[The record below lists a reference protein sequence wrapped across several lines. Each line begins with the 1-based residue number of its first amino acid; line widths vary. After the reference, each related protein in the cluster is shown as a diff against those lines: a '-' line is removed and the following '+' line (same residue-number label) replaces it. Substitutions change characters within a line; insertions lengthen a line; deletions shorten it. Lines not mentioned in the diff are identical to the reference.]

1 MASLSEIRQERLKKI
16 DILKKA
22 GMDPYPSSVP
32 HTHLIKEVKSDFE
45 KLEKSGDEVSLSG
58 RVMAIR
64 GQGAIRFF
72 VIKDDN
78 EEFQVVVKKDEIK
91 EEKFDL
97 LYDTADIGDFISFT
111 GNLFVTQRGE
121 NSLLAKDWQMAS
133 KSLLPLP
140 EKWHGLQDIETK
152 YRQRYLEIIS
162 DSEAFQRY
170 EIRSKIIKDI
180 RQYLDSKH
188 LLEVETPILQSQTG
202 GAMAKVF
209 ETHHN
214 ALDQKMV
221 LRIALEIDHKILMTA
236 GYNGVYEI
244 GKCFRNEGMDSSHI
258 QEFTML
264 EWYAAYKTLDDNISW
279 TEEMIRNIALNNF
292 NKSVFKVYDKDDNEH
307 EVDFS
312 KPFEQVRFDELLE
325 RDANIDAKKASIEE
339 IRSKAIEVGVDQ
351 KEVEGTGRGN
361 LLDAIYKKTSRGK
374 IIQPTFVTNYPQELK
389 PLAKPTGD
397 GTSIV
402 AQLVIAGSEITNM
415 YGELIDPVVQR
426 DLLEHQSEAKAK
438 GDEEAMEVDNR
449 FLTAMEHG
457 MPPMTGFGMGIDRFC
472 AILLEEKNIRDT
484 IFFPLVKNE

>member
-1 MASLSEIRQERLKKI
+1 
-16 DILKKA
+16 
-22 GMDPYPSSVP
+22 
-32 HTHLIKEVKSDFE
+32 
-45 KLEKSGDEVSLSG
+45 
-58 RVMAIR
+58 
-64 GQGAIRFF
+64 
-72 VIKDDN
+72 
-78 EEFQVVVKKDEIK
+78 
-91 EEKFDL
+91 
-97 LYDTADIGDFISFT
+97 
-111 GNLFVTQRGE
+111 
-121 NSLLAKDWQMAS
+121 
-133 KSLLPLP
+133 
-140 EKWHGLQDIETK
+140 
-152 YRQRYLEIIS
+152 S

-170 EIRSKIIKDI
+170 EIRSKIIRDI

-325 RDANIDAKKASIEE
+325 RDANIDAKTASIED

-374 IIQPTFVTNYPQELK
+374 IINPTFVTNYPQELK
-389 PLAKPTGD
+389 PLAKPAGD

-438 GDEEAMEVDNR
+438 GDEEAMEVDDR